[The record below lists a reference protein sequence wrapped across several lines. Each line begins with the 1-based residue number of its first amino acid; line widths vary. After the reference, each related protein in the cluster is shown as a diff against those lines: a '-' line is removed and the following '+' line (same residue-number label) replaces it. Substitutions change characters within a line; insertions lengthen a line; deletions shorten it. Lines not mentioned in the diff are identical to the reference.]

1 MKMKAFLFRELA
13 FLMAPI
19 FFFTS
24 PLAIIYRAGGALAM
38 FVFALVALSTVF
50 LFVLLPVGWWWLGV
64 ALGVGA
70 SLLALCFVFLAG
82 F

>member
-1 MKMKAFLFRELA
+1 MKAFLIRELA

-38 FVFALVALSTVF
+38 LGFLFVAAHTVV

-70 SLLALCFVFLAG
+70 SLLALGFVFLAG
-82 F
+82 L